1 MDPIQEDHIAS
12 EGDGADA
19 RENVLPLNESIRNS
33 KDMENKHVESPSNP

>member
-19 RENVLPLNESIRNS
+19 RENVLPLNESIRT